1 MGKCTFYRTRT
12 INLKPILEELES
24 EFKYLLILNSA
35 CENMLDV
42 IKEDSG
48 DYDVICGKIKL
59 LWDLNFIDEN
69 EYSAIREHF
78 SDMLRES
85 ERKTRIMKGGKHEA
99 S

>member
-1 MGKCTFYRTRT
+1 MAKSLFCRTRT

-35 CENMLDV
+35 CGDISDV
-42 IKEDSG
+42 IKENSW

-69 EYSAIREHF
+69 EYAAIREYF

-85 ERKTRIMKGGKHEA
+85 ERKTKIMKNGGK
-99 S
+99 